1 MGGAP
6 AGSEAAAAP
15 RGRGVL
21 AAYGGYAGLAFFLVL
36 AAILVALLAA
46 PLGIV
51 LGAGLVPLDYLREV
65 FLNPVYLL
73 GLRNS
78 AAIAVITT
86 AGTLALAL
94 PLAWLAVRVRY
105 PGQRVAELLLLA
117 PLVLPPFVGALGVWQ
132 LLGHDGVVNTLLAD
146 LGRCAVGRGPD
157 WLGNHRFA
165 AVCVLEILALYPMP
179 YLLLTASFARL
190 DPALLEA
197 AHSLGATPWRAFRR
211 VALPLAAPAL
221 AAAASLVF
229 VWSFTELGTP
239 LMLGYDRCTPAQ
251 VYAGLSGLES
261 NHLPFAL
268 VVVMLAVAVA
278 VTALGRWAAGGG
290 QAQAARGAGAGGM
303 AIAARPLAGWRAFL
317 PWAAVLAVALPALA
331 PQVMV
336 ALIAVGG
343 DWYRTLLP
351 TGWTLDHARMALAH
365 PLVVP
370 GIVNSLICSG
380 AATVLALAL
389 GVALAWS
396 AVRWRPPGWQVL
408 DAAAMLPL
416 AIPGII
422 FAFGYLGLA
431 ATLVTVCHQWGL
443 RSAEA
448 FLSAWVDPFRN
459 PIPLLV
465 VAYAVRRLPH
475 VVRTAA
481 AGLQQ
486 APVVYE
492 EAAAALGA
500 GRFTRLRRIT
510 LPLIAGSLGAGAL
523 LAFSLSML
531 EVADSLVLAQNR
543 AGWPITRV
551 IYDLVGMLG
560 PGPATACAFATWA
573 MLFLTAALVA
583 AGSLFGGGAKG
594 IFRGRD

>member
-1 MGGAP
+1 MVVATIGRFGGLKGLALFF
-6 AGSEAAAAP
+6 
-15 RGRGVL
+15 VL
-21 AAYGGYAGLAFFLVL
+21 ALVL
-36 AAILVALLAA
+36 FTLLAA
-46 PLGIV
+46 PLGTV
-51 LGAGLVPLDYLREV
+51 LGAGLFPPAYLYEIAANPIYRGGL
-65 FLNPVYLL
+65 LNSTL
-73 GLRNS
+73 
-78 AAIAVITT
+78 IAVITT
-86 AGTLALAL
+86 LGALAIAL
-94 PLAWLAVRVRY
+94 PLAWMGARLRY
-105 PGQRVAELLLLA
+105 PGQRAAEILLLA

-132 LLGHDGVVNTLLAD
+132 FLGHDGVVNTILAD
-146 LGRCAVGRGPD
+146 LGIYAVGHGPD
-157 WLGNHRFA
+157 WLGTHRFA
-165 AVCVLEILALYPMP
+165 AVCALEILALYPMP
-179 YLLLTASFARL
+179 YLLLAASFARL

-197 AHSLGATPWRAFRR
+197 AASLGANPWTAFRR
-211 VALPLAAPAL
+211 VALPMAAPAL
-221 AAAASLVF
+221 AGAASLVF

-251 VYAGLSGLES
+251 VFAGLSGLEN

-268 VVVMLAVAVA
+268 VVVMLAVAIG
-278 VTALGRWAAGGG
+278 VTALGRWAAGSHQG
-290 QAQAARGAGAGGM
+290 QASRGAGAAGLSIAVIPVTGAR
-303 AIAARPLAGWRAFL
+303 AIL
-317 PWAAVLAVALPALA
+317 PWLGVLLVALPALT
-331 PQVMV
+331 PQIMV

-343 DWYRTLLP
+343 DWYRTVLP
-351 TGWTLDHARMALAH
+351 TGWTMDHVRMALAH

-370 GIVNSLICSG
+370 GIINSLTCSG
-380 AATVLALAL
+380 LATVVALAL
-389 GVALAWS
+389 GVTLAWS
-396 AVRWRPPGWQVL
+396 AVRWKPPGWQIL

-431 ATLVTVCHQWGL
+431 AAAVTLCHQWKL
-443 RSAEA
+443 TAAES

-475 VVRTAA
+475 VVRTVA

-486 APVVYE
+486 APIVYD

-500 GRFTRLRRIT
+500 KRWTRLSRIT
-510 LPLIAGSLGAGAL
+510 LPLIAGSLGAAAL

-543 AGWPITRV
+543 SGWPITRV

-573 MLFLTAALVA
+573 MLFLVAALVA
-583 AGSLFGGGAKG
+583 AGALIGGGAKG
-594 IFRGRD
+594 MFRTRE